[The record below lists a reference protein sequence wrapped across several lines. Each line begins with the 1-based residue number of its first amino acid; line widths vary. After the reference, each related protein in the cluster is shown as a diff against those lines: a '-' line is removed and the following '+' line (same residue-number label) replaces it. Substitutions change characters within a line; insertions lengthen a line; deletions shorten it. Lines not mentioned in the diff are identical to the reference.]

1 MKLSILTSAIAPIA
15 FLSPDAG
22 DGGGGD
28 VDDTLAAAGDDTIVA
43 DADDTLAGD
52 GGDDTLA
59 GGDGDTVAA
68 AADDTV
74 AGGAAAEPT
83 PKPTPKPAEPTEP
96 AAPTE
101 NVQELVSEYQ
111 EMMAKIDAD
120 KFDIIDDGPAAVKNS
135 MKLVGVLARRVQT
148 LEGDLQARTQ
158 AKAAE
163 DYWSDG
169 YTKAYAAVPVED
181 GKALWKDTQ
190 AWAVKN
196 NRSTDQAIA
205 RWEALMETKA
215 ASSKPAT
222 PAAKPVPP
230 QTRPSGKGVVAA
242 KEPTEEDSLMQKV
255 SHKALKSLG
264 W

>member
-1 MKLSILTSAIAPIA
+1 MSEDIETPTEETETPDVEVEATET
-15 FLSPDAG
+15 PDAPE
-22 DGGGGD
+22 
-28 VDDTLAAAGDDTIVA
+28 TP
-43 DADDTLAGD
+43 
-52 GGDDTLA
+52 
-59 GGDGDTVAA
+59 
-68 AADDTV
+68 
-74 AGGAAAEPT
+74 AEPT
-83 PKPTPKPAEPTEP
+83 PPAAEPEAPKPAEPTPPAEP
-96 AAPTE
+96 TAPEPPAE

-111 EMMAKIDAD
+111 EILAKIDAD

-181 GKALWKDTQ
+181 GKALWKDTLT
-190 AWAVKN
+190 WATKN

-222 PAAKPVPP
+222 PAAKPVVP

-242 KEPTEEDSLMQKV
+242 KEPADDGDGLMQKV

>member
-1 MKLSILTSAIAPIA
+1 MSEDIETPTEETETPDVEVEATET
-15 FLSPDAG
+15 PDAPETPAEP
-22 DGGGGD
+22 
-28 VDDTLAAAGDDTIVA
+28 VAETPAAEPEAPKPAV
-43 DADDTLAGD
+43 
-52 GGDDTLA
+52 
-59 GGDGDTVAA
+59 
-68 AADDTV
+68 
-74 AGGAAAEPT
+74 AEPT
-83 PKPTPKPAEPTEP
+83 PPAEPP
-96 AAPTE
+96 AAEPPAE

-111 EMMAKIDAD
+111 AILAKIDAD

-148 LEGDLQARTQ
+148 LEGDLHARTQ

-181 GKALWKDTQ
+181 GKALWKDTL
-190 AWAVKN
+190 AWATKN

-242 KEPTEEDSLMQKV
+242 KEPEEKEDGLMQKV